1 MAVTFKGSQIYVN
14 GAEPASGQL
23 AGFTKNEKYTP
34 LNSNDVNNSGFLTYT
49 TTNGKPKAYIV
60 GYSGNYYITKLTYYT
75 STPLESITLT
85 LYCTG
90 ADNTSASNK
99 IHRGFIV
106 STDSSLASSYSS
118 FGSNSDSSIV
128 FAGNELKS
136 TVTYDSDIIP
146 AGYFYIYL
154 GPGNKDT
161 SGTKYS
167 SIYAIQST
175 FRPLSFSSVDATTY
189 TISYDANGGSGT
201 TPSHIVVKG
210 QTTQLAENNFTA
222 PADRLYSVILNGN
235 GGNNGT
241 PTYGSPLN
249 RFYHWRENSIQGD
262 SYNAGAEYSPSADTI
277 FYAQWYTP
285 AKMGTTTRASGKTDG
300 YTVTF
305 DANGGKCDT
314 NSLTA
319 QDTVDYK
326 FDSWN
331 AERDGSGTKYNS
343 TSTYKIGSTRTLYAQ
358 WTETV
363 NTGTGTI
370 SLPSATNSVSS
381 IRLITLDYQGA
392 TGGNSNSTTTYI
404 KTTTKSFEGWGTSST
419 STSGSTGT
427 YKPQKAETL
436 YAVWGSASVTYSTA
450 TLPTPT
456 KIGYTFAGWATSASA
471 TSGSFDS
478 LKPSSDITKLY
489 AIWKPDGNVRIY
501 IDNKYKMALAYIYA
515 PTSSSDA
522 KPWKLTIAYLRNPNS
537 SSDTKPWKI
546 IAG

>member
-1 MAVTFKGSQIYVN
+1 MAVTFYGSQIYVN
-14 GAEPASGQL
+14 GVEPGSGQL
-23 AGFTKNEKYTP
+23 AGFTKNDIYTP

-49 TTNGKPKAYIV
+49 TTNGKPKAYIA
-60 GYSGNYYITKLTYYT
+60 GYSSNYYITKLTYYT
-75 STPLESITLT
+75 SVPLESITLT

-90 ADNTSASNK
+90 ADNTSVSNK

-106 STDSSLASSYSS
+106 STNGSLASNYSS

-128 FAGNELKS
+128 FTDNELKS
-136 TVTYDSDIIP
+136 TVTYDSNIIP

-175 FRPLSFSSVDATTY
+175 FRPLSFSSVDAPTY

-201 TPSHIVVKG
+201 TSSHDVVQG
-210 QTTQLAENNFTA
+210 YTTQLAENNFTA
-222 PADRLYSVILNGN
+222 PTNRLYSVTLNGN

-241 PTYGSPLN
+241 PTYGSPHN
-249 RFYHWRENSIQGD
+249 KFYRWRENSTQGN
-262 SYNAGAEYSPSADTI
+262 SYDAGAEYTPSADTT

-285 AKMGTTTRASGKTDG
+285 TKMGTTTRASGKTDG
-300 YTVTF
+300 YTVIF
-305 DANGGKCDT
+305 NANGGKCDT
-314 NSLTA
+314 TSLTA

-331 AERDGSGTKYNS
+331 TKEDGSGAEYNS
-343 TSTYKIGSTRTLYAQ
+343 TSTYKISSTRTLYAQ

-370 SLPSATNSVSS
+370 SLPSATNSTSATKT
-381 IRLITLDYQGA
+381 ITLDYQGA

-404 KTTTKSFEGWGTSST
+404 KTTTKPFKGWGTSST

-427 YKPQKAETL
+427 YKPQKTETL
-436 YAVWGSASVTYSTA
+436 YAVWGSASITYGTA

-501 IDNKYKMALAYIYA
+501 VDNKYKMALAYIYA
-515 PTSSSDA
+515 PTSSSDT
-522 KPWKLTIAYLRNPNS
+522 KPWKLTIAYLHNPSS